1 MLRVFLTGYH
11 TAFLIS
17 DLIGLVKLMCEI
29 TFMDSIRSFT
39 SHC

>member
-17 DLIGLVKLMCEI
+17 DLIGLATILCEI
-29 TFMDSIRSFT
+29 S
-39 SHC
+39 